1 CLDGLRHLAADVP
14 RLEVCHDE
22 EVVNR
27 QLGLARSLEPLLSV
41 FHRPLTA
48 ARGGP
53 SNTIAPSGSTRG
65 RGDRAADSGSAQVNP
80 VRAKCLGEKVLGNPA
95 RGRPRAPRISLRS
108 LETARI
114 SLISN
119 PGAWEPAFHSRAKAN
134 RVAGSAQRE

>member
-1 CLDGLRHLAADVP
+1 G
-14 RLEVCHDE
+14 E
-22 EVVNR
+22 
-27 QLGLARSLEPLLSV
+27 LGLARSLEPLFSV

-95 RGRPRAPRISLRS
+95 RGRPRAPRVVPGISLRP

-114 SLISN
+114 SFISN
-119 PGAWEPAFHSRAKAN
+119 PGAWEPACESRAKAN
-134 RVAGSAQRE
+134 RV